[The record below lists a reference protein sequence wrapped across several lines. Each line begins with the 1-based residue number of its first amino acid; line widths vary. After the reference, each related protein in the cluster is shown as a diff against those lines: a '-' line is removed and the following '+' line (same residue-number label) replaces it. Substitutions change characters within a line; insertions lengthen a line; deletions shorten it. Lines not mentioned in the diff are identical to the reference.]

1 MRSYSAAQGEALA
14 ALDRATYTRV
24 WVADSDGAMRNTSD
38 LLGEDFF
45 DSITID
51 ANTDN
56 PISSAT
62 ITLKRKSGQHSLV
75 PLDEDSLINR
85 TAAGVY
91 GPFLNPYRYVRVE
104 VATLASDAGP
114 PAESDW
120 VYLWQG
126 ITDEIDWG
134 GETHIRV
141 RARDPMARLND
152 TFIETTTTYGD
163 DGGTKEVEEV
173 IQEILTANISSP
185 SMTLSYTA
193 TAFDVREYELGNVT
207 VLEALQELANLIGW
221 NLTWK
226 WNATASDL
234 QLTLWQPAR
243 SSTASVY
250 TFRPD
255 DYYVIPRTSLNLEG
269 IRNAGEVVYVTAAG
283 VHSSVTETRTSSVTL
298 YGRRFIRIDAR
309 GTSVVTSTQA
319 ADLLDAVLDD
329 LEEPNVLQEVDCAF
343 FWPCELGDVYAFAPN
358 DHYSTTQT
366 YAVFGYRHVLSGT
379 QKRTYLTVAGK
390 PSGGY
395 ERWHNRET
403 TWTETVA
410 EPTYA
415 AGENVHLDVSSRT
428 HTGDTA
434 TTTMETVTV
443 PAIYQSF
450 NPGGVQQYAIRATA
464 LFSTS
469 GAGGTKDVA
478 ILYGGVGY
486 TVTVASGTQTQKVE
500 ITIKPTASNAVQV
513 TFDFPSNTSFS
524 GQLSSP
530 FSVDQEQNITFTVDL
545 ANAGDSAT
553 LQMSQ
558 VTWLGESVL

>member
-1 MRSYSAAQGEALA
+1 MRSYSATQGEALA
-14 ALDRATYTRV
+14 ATDRATYTRV
-24 WVADSDGAMRNTSD
+24 WFADSDGAMQNVCS

-45 DSITID
+45 DSVTID

-62 ITLKRKSGQHSLV
+62 FTLKRKSGQHSLV
-75 PLDEDSLINR
+75 PLDEDSLVNR
-85 TAAGVY
+85 NAAGTY
-91 GPFLNPYRYVRVE
+91 APFLNPYRYVRVE
-104 VATLASDAGP
+104 VATLATDAGP
-114 PAESDW
+114 PIESDW

-126 ITDEIDWG
+126 ITDEVDWG
-134 GETHIRV
+134 GESNIRV

-152 TFIETTTTYGD
+152 TFIESVATYGD
-163 DGGTKEVEEV
+163 DGGTEEVEEV
-173 IQEILTANISSP
+173 MQEILNAYITSP
-185 SMTLSYTA
+185 TMTLAYTA
-193 TAFDVREYELGNVT
+193 TSFDVREYELGNVT
-207 VLEALQELANLIGW
+207 VLAALQELANLIGW

-226 WNATASDL
+226 WNAAASDL
-234 QLTLWQPAR
+234 RLTLWEPAR
-243 SSTASVY
+243 TSTASVY

-255 DYYVIPRTSLNLEG
+255 DYYMIPRTSLNLEG
-269 IRNAGEVVYVTAAG
+269 IRNAGEVVYITTAG
-283 VHSSVTETRTSSVTL
+283 VHSTASETRTDSVTL

-319 ADLLDAVLDD
+319 ATLLDAVLDD

-343 FWPCELGDVYAFAPN
+343 FWPCELGDVYAFTPN

-379 QKRTYLTVAGK
+379 QKRTYLSVAGK

-395 ERWHNRET
+395 QRWHDRET
-403 TWTETVA
+403 DWTGTVVT
-410 EPTYA
+410 PTYA
-415 AGENVHLDVSSRT
+415 AGENVHLDVSSRS

-450 NPGGVQQYAIRATA
+450 NPDGVKQFAIRATA

-478 ILYGGVGY
+478 VLYGGVGY
-486 TVTVASGTQTQKVE
+486 TVTVATGTQTQKVE

-530 FSVDQEQNITFTVDL
+530 FSVDQAQNITFTVDL
-545 ANAGDSAT
+545 ANAGDTAT